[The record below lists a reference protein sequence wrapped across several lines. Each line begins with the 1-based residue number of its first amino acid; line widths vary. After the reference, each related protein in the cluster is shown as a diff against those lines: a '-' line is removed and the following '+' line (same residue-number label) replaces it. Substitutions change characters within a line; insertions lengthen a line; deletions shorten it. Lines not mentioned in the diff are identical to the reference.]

1 MYTVLQTRFP
11 RERAAAVSVNKVARC
26 KSANFRRLSVAPIEL
41 DAPQFHGVV
50 EEAAPQ
56 MILRKPQCLHLLRR
70 HGAARGWTA
79 GTT

>member
-1 MYTVLQTRFP
+1 MYTVLQTRFR
-11 RERAAAVSVNKVARC
+11 RERAATISVNKVVRC

-41 DAPQFHGVV
+41 GTPQFHGVV
-50 EEAAPQ
+50 EEVTSQ

-70 HGAARGWTA
+70 HGAVRGWTA